1 MRVSDQCAPGL
12 NVENEAVRIEMKTA
26 LGVVKLK
33 MEPIYGDD
41 PSEPATVSTVCA
53 KCECTIADRYI
64 MRVSGRSYHERCLKC
79 TTCALKL
86 DRSCFVWNSKLY
98 CRQDYDKCVY
108 RSCGSCGDHIAAG
121 ELVMRAGECVFHEQC
136 FVCVVCGIR
145 LCTGDQY
152 VIKHSQLFCRPDYEK
167 EVNMMRDEINR
178 NTGEW
183 SYNHDG
189 RRGPKRPRTI
199 LTTQQRRAFKASFE
213 LSPKPCRKVR
223 EGLAHDTG
231 LSVRIV
237 QVWFQNQR
245 AKMKKIQK
253 KAKLNSNSLVAS
265 SNNINGN
272 NCSGAESGN
281 SCSSSGLLQS
291 AIKDEQYSSDGCED
305 GVPGRFE
312 TTQQQE
318 SHRQSQQQMHEPF
331 HIRHQSPAVVKQDSM
346 PSFLQQQ
353 PFGIFGQDL
362 KNRQEPNYLTSDIMI
377 PKHIYGGFVSQ
388 ETVIRCG
395 SNPIDRLYSMQ
406 ASYFCNNISDDAS
419 SLQLDEHQ

>member
-1 MRVSDQCAPGL
+1 MTRRTKAGT
-12 NVENEAVRIEMKTA
+12 EMKTA

-41 PSEPATVSTVCA
+41 PSEPAAVSTLCA

-86 DRSCFVWNSKLY
+86 DRSCFVWNAKLY

-253 KAKLNSNSLVAS
+253 KAKLNSNNLVAS
-265 SNNINGN
+265 SNNNNGNN

-291 AIKDEQYSSDGCED
+291 TIKDEQYSSDGCED
-305 GVPGRFE
+305 GVSGRFE
-312 TTQQQE
+312 TQQQE
-318 SHRQSQQQMHEPF
+318 SHRQPQQQMHESF
-331 HIRHQSPAVVKQDSM
+331 HIRHQSSAVVKQDSM
-346 PSFLQQQ
+346 SSFLQQQ

-362 KNRQEPNYLTSDIMI
+362 NNRQEPNYLTPDIMI

>member
-1 MRVSDQCAPGL
+1 
-12 NVENEAVRIEMKTA
+12 MKTA
-26 LGVVKLK
+26 LGVVKLE
-33 MEPIYGDD
+33 MEPVFGDD
-41 PSEPATVSTVCA
+41 MISETSSSSASTMCA
-53 KCECTIADRYI
+53 ECDCVIADRYI
-64 MRVSGRSYHERCLKC
+64 MRVSGRSYHEQCLKC
-79 TTCALKL
+79 ATCSLKL
-86 DRSCFVWNSKLY
+86 DRTCFVWNAKLY
-98 CRQDYDKCVY
+98 CRQDYEKCVY
-108 RSCGSCGDHIAAG
+108 RSCGSCGDRVATG
-121 ELVMRAGECVFHEQC
+121 ELVMRAGECIFHEQC

-167 EVNMMRDEINR
+167 EVSMMRDEINR
-178 NTGEW
+178 NTGDW
-183 SYNHDG
+183 NYSHDG

-213 LSPKPCRKVR
+213 MSPKPCRKVR

-253 KAKLNSNSLVAS
+253 KAKLNNNVLN
-265 SNNINGN
+265 SNNGVNGN
-272 NCSGAESGN
+272 NCSGADSGN

-291 AIKDEQYSSDGCED
+291 TIKDEQCSSDGCED
-305 GVPGRFE
+305 GVVNRFE
-312 TTQQQE
+312 ALQQDNHRQQQQV
-318 SHRQSQQQMHEPF
+318 SDSYDTRQSSPIMVQTDSLTPFVQQQ
-331 HIRHQSPAVVKQDSM
+331 S
-346 PSFLQQQ
+346 SFS
-353 PFGIFGQDL
+353 IFNNDL
-362 KNRQEPNYLTSDIMI
+362 DNRRDPNYIVSSEVA

-406 ASYFCNNISDDAS
+406 ASYFCNNITDDPN
-419 SLQLDEHQ
+419 SLSLDDQ

>member
-1 MRVSDQCAPGL
+1 
-12 NVENEAVRIEMKTA
+12 MKTA
-26 LGVVKLK
+26 LGLVKLE
-33 MEPIYGDD
+33 MEPAFGDELIAET
-41 PSEPATVSTVCA
+41 SSAATVSTVCA
-53 KCECTIADRYI
+53 ECECAITDRYI

-79 TTCALKL
+79 SACALKL
-86 DRSCFVWNSKLY
+86 DRSCFVWNAKLY
-98 CRQDYDKCVY
+98 CRPDYEKCMY
-108 RSCGSCGDHIAAG
+108 RSCGSCGDRMAAG

-178 NTGEW
+178 NTGDW
-183 SYNHDG
+183 NYSHDG

-253 KAKLNSNSLVAS
+253 KAKLNNNNNNVSNTINSGVNG
-265 SNNINGN
+265 NNNNN
-272 NCSGAESGN
+272 NCSGADSGN
-281 SCSSSGLLQS
+281 SCSSSGLLHS
-291 AIKDEQYSSDGCED
+291 TIKDEQCSSDGFED
-305 GVPGRFE
+305 GVAGRFE
-312 TTQQQE
+312 ALHHETHRQQQIHE
-318 SHRQSQQQMHEPF
+318 SYNTRQHSPSIVQPIPLTPYVHQQP
-331 HIRHQSPAVVKQDSM
+331 
-346 PSFLQQQ
+346 
-353 PFGIFGQDL
+353 PFGIFNNGLD
-362 KNRQEPNYLTSDIMI
+362 NRREPNYLVPSDMA
-377 PKHIYGGFVSQ
+377 PKHIYGGFLSQ

-406 ASYFCNNISDDAS
+406 ASYFCNNIPDDPN
-419 SLQLDEHQ
+419 SLSLDNH